1 MARSLHSLLRAA
13 LAPPIALPG
22 FLSPL
27 GRQALLSTR
36 RTPTTEAQ
44 PGSRQLKAKSRL
56 GARKGRRA
64 LTSLSRP
71 HSTHSTPRRGLS
83 LAHSTLRVRSG
94 PLLKSPIC
102 RDCRGCVWP
111 FAGQGRG
118 QCQMEPPSSVHG
130 GVTGKGTTYRAVPR
144 SSTRVEGRPHLVTLC
159 DPVGDGLEFSH
170 GLLVLEVV
178 REGLCP
184 LLQQLHNLS

>member
-1 MARSLHSLLRAA
+1 MARSLHSLMQAA

-27 GRQALLSTR
+27 GRQALLSTWR
-36 RTPTTEAQ
+36 IPTAEAQ

-94 PLLKSPIC
+94 PLLKVTHMQRLPRVCLAFCWPRQGTAPNGATQQCPWGSDRERDHIQIC
-102 RDCRGCVWP
+102 P
-111 FAGQGRG
+111 K
-118 QCQMEPPSSVHG
+118 E
-130 GVTGKGTTYRAVPR
+130 
-144 SSTRVEGRPHLVTLC
+144 
-159 DPVGDGLEFSH
+159 
-170 GLLVLEVV
+170 
-178 REGLCP
+178 
-184 LLQQLHNLS
+184 LHKS